1 VISGLVVNETQS
13 AITLRTTAGESLV
26 AKADVAQR
34 TTGEKSMMPES
45 LLESLKDREQLE
57 LLKFLTDN

>member
-1 VISGLVVNETQS
+1 
-13 AITLRTTAGESLV
+13 V

-34 TTGEKSMMPES
+34 TTSEKSMMPES
-45 LLESLKDREQLE
+45 LLESLKDREQIE